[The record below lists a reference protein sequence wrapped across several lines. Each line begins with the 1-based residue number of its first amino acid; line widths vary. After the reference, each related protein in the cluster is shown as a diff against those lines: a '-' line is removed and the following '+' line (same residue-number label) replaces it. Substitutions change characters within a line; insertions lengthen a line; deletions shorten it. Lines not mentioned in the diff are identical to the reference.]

1 MKTRRPP
8 IAPVFLFLL
17 TIAFVAFPLARSLW
31 LGLAGLS
38 RDPGPHASS
47 LPTIIDA
54 ETLSR
59 TIAIALFVGLVSSLL
74 AWPVAFFCRA
84 RPILHWSLIPL
95 AMPPYL
101 AYAGWGLLRAPGTA
115 LGTFIEQLVQ
125 RGLPSLPF
133 IVGQSLAIL
142 GVILWSTP
150 IALLVLAP
158 AARRIDDATLD
169 LLTLESTSRLA
180 RARSLARIT
189 LRPFALAGL
198 IVALLTLG
206 SNLPLHLA
214 QVRTYSINIWQ
225 ALDLAGPDQAWRVW
239 GAASPLLVIAIA
251 AGWLLSGRLFTP
263 DTPPPQ
269 VTPRPAPFGR
279 IAAILLLAFAV
290 LAPLILFIT
299 NIQRATSIPTFF
311 RSASDAIATSA
322 VLSLIVALASACV
335 TLIVWRAASSDSP
348 AARTLASLSTR
359 FLLISS
365 LTPGVLVGS
374 SLAQTWGRWS
384 TSGTTDMALLAIAHL
399 ARFAGLSAAMGA
411 LIARAE
417 PRDARAMRLL
427 DGADHGRGWLAAA
440 LRPELGWLIASAAL
454 AAALSLHEIEAAVI
468 LMPPGDLLPRRVLA
482 LLHYARDEELCI
494 AGASITLAALAL
506 AAIASIAIR
515 RRACH

>member
-1 MKTRRPP
+1 MNTRRFP
-8 IAPVFLFLL
+8 IAPAFLL
-17 TIAFVAFPLARSLW
+17 LLTLAFVVYPLARALT
-31 LGLAGLS
+31 LGLAGLT

-47 LPTIIDA
+47 LPTIIDLG
-54 ETLSR
+54 TLAR

-101 AYAGWGLLRAPGTA
+101 AYTGWGLLRAPGTT
-115 LGTFIEQLVQ
+115 LGSFIEHLVQ

-142 GVILWSTP
+142 GIILWATP
-150 IALLVLAP
+150 MALLVLAP

-169 LLTLESTSRLA
+169 LLTLESTSHFTRTRALA
-180 RARSLARIT
+180 RAT
-189 LRPFALAGL
+189 LRPFALAAL
-198 IVALLTLG
+198 IVTLLTLG

-214 QVRTYSINIWQ
+214 QVRTYAINIWQ

-239 GAASPLLVIAIA
+239 GAASPLLLIATL
-251 AGWLLSGRLFTP
+251 AGWLLSAGLFAP
-263 DTPPPQ
+263 DTQPPQ
-269 VTPRPAPFGR
+269 VSPRPAPLGR
-279 IAAILLLAFAV
+279 AMALILLVLAV
-290 LAPLILFIT
+290 LVPLVLFLT
-299 NIQRATSIPTFF
+299 SIQRASSIAIFF
-311 RSASDAIATSA
+311 RSASEAFASSA
-322 VLSLIVALASACV
+322 ALSLVVALAAACI
-335 TLIVWRAASSDSP
+335 TLVVWRAIASDSP
-348 AARTLASLSTR
+348 AARALASLSTR
-359 FLLISS
+359 LLLIAS

-374 SLAQTWGRWS
+374 SLAQSWGRLS

-399 ARFAGLSAAMGA
+399 ARFGGLAAALGA

-440 LRPELGWLIASAAL
+440 LRPELGWLFASAAL

-482 LLHYARDEELCI
+482 LLHYARDEELCV
-494 AGASITLAALAL
+494 AGAAITLAALAL
-506 AAIASIAIR
+506 AAIASLAAR
-515 RRACH
+515 RRL

>member
-1 MKTRRPP
+1 MNPRRFH
-8 IAPVFLFLL
+8 IAPAFLL
-17 TIAFVAFPLARSLW
+17 LLTLTFVVFPLARALT
-31 LGLAGLS
+31 LGLAGLT

-47 LPTIIDA
+47 LPTIFDL
-54 ETLSR
+54 ETLAR
-59 TIAIALFVGLVSSLL
+59 TIAIAIFVGVISSLL

-84 RPILHWSLIPL
+84 RPILHWSLITL

-101 AYAGWGLLRAPGTA
+101 AYAGWGLLRAPGTS
-115 LGTFIEQLVQ
+115 LGSFIEHLVQ
-125 RGLPSLPF
+125 RGMPSLPF
-133 IVGQSLAIL
+133 ILGQSLAIL

-150 IALLVLAP
+150 IALLILAP

-169 LLTLESTSRLA
+169 LLTLESTSRLSRAHALA
-180 RARSLARIT
+180 RAT
-189 LRPFALAGL
+189 LRPFALGAL

-214 QVRTYSINIWQ
+214 QVRTYAVNVWQ

-239 GAASPLLVIAIA
+239 SAAAPLLLIATL
-251 AGWLLSGRLFTP
+251 AGWCLSASLFTP
-263 DTPPPQ
+263 DTQPPQ
-269 VTPRPAPFGR
+269 VTPRPAPLGR
-279 IAAILLLAFAV
+279 TMAILLLLLAV
-290 LAPLILFIT
+290 LAPLVLFIT
-299 NIQRATSIPTFF
+299 NIQRASSIATFF
-311 RSASDAIATSA
+311 RSASDAFATSA
-322 VLSLIVALASACV
+322 ALSIIVAVAAASI
-335 TLIVWRAASSDSP
+335 TLVVWRAIASESP

-359 FLLISS
+359 LLLIAS

-374 SLAQTWGRWS
+374 SLAQSWGRLS
-384 TSGTTDMALLAIAHL
+384 TSATTDMALLAIAHL
-399 ARFAGLSAAMGA
+399 VRFGGFSAALGA

-440 LRPELGWLIASAAL
+440 LRPELGWLIASAVL

-494 AGASITLAALAL
+494 AGAAITLAAIAL
-506 AAIASIAIR
+506 AAIASLATR
-515 RRACH
+515 HRP

>member
-1 MKTRRPP
+1 MNPRRLP
-8 IAPVFLFLL
+8 IAPAFLL
-17 TIAFVAFPLARSLW
+17 LLTLAFVVYPLARSLL
-31 LGLAGLS
+31 LGLAGLT

-47 LPTIIDA
+47 LPTIIDPA
-54 ETLSR
+54 TLAR
-59 TIAIALFVGLVSSLL
+59 TIAISLFVGLASSLL

-84 RPILHWSLIPL
+84 RPLLHWSLIPL

-101 AYAGWGLLRAPGTA
+101 AFAGWGLLRAPGTT
-115 LGTFIEQLVQ
+115 LGSLIESLVQ
-125 RGLPSLPF
+125 RGLTSLPF

-142 GVILWSTP
+142 AIILWSTP

-169 LLTLESTSRLA
+169 LLTLETTSRLS

-189 LRPFALAGL
+189 LRPFALGAL

-214 QVRTYSINIWQ
+214 QIRTYAINIWQ
-225 ALDLAGPDQAWRVW
+225 ALDLAGPDQSWRVW
-239 GAASPLLVIAIA
+239 GAAAPLLLIATL
-251 AGWLLSGRLFTP
+251 AGWLLSTRLFTT

-269 VTPRPAPFGR
+269 VSPRPAPLGR
-279 IAAILLLAFAV
+279 AIAIALLILAV
-290 LAPLILFIT
+290 LAPLVLFLT
-299 NIQRATSIPTFF
+299 SIQRASSIATFF
-311 RSASDAIATSA
+311 RSASDAFATSA
-322 VLSLIVALASACV
+322 ALSLVVALAAACI
-335 TLIVWRAASSDSP
+335 TLVVWRAIASDSP
-348 AARTLASLSTR
+348 AARALASLSTR
-359 FLLISS
+359 LLLIAS
-365 LTPGVLVGS
+365 LTPGVLIGS
-374 SLAQTWGRWS
+374 SLAQSWGRLS
-384 TSGTTDMALLAIAHL
+384 TSATTDMALLAIAHL
-399 ARFAGLSAAMGA
+399 ARFAGLSAALGA

-417 PRDARAMRLL
+417 PRDARAMRIL

-494 AGASITLAALAL
+494 ASAAITLAALAL
-506 AAIASIAIR
+506 AALASLAAR
-515 RRACH
+515 RRT